1 MAVQPNKLRLQKLLE
16 GLNRELALN
25 GSTLKGHRCKVST
38 IAASTSLGLGD
49 SGGLFLLDAT
59 DETAAVTITLP
70 ELSSDFIGVTYT
82 FAVTDPS
89 DLGFL
94 ITTGDVTDTTGDMYI
109 GYAMLGA
116 DQVGSTSNGAGGR
129 MLAPSANDSVIHLDG
144 NLANSGGEA
153 GSTVKVTAVSATQ
166 WYVEA
171 MILTDD
177 ADATGAA
184 LFQNGS

>member
-89 DLGFL
+89 DLGFEKIKDIIDNTCEL
-94 ITTGDVTDTTGDMYI
+94 TGIQLM
-109 GYAMLGA
+109 
-116 DQVGSTSNGAGGR
+116 Q
-129 MLAPSANDSVIHLDG
+129 
-144 NLANSGGEA
+144 E
-153 GSTVKVTAVSATQ
+153 K
-166 WYVEA
+166 
-171 MILTDD
+171 ILCKI
-177 ADATGAA
+177 
-184 LFQNGS
+184 

>member
-1 MAVQPNKLRLQKLLE
+1 MAIQPNKLRLQKLLE
-16 GLNRELALN
+16 GLNREIALN
-25 GSTLKGHRCKVST
+25 GTTLKGHRAKVST
-38 IAASTSLGLGD
+38 ITADQSMTLAD
-49 SGGLFLLDAT
+49 SGGFFLLDAA

-70 ELSSDFIGVTYT
+70 TLVSEYIGVTYT
-82 FAVTDPS
+82 FAVKDPS

-129 MLAPSANDSVIHLDG
+129 MLAPAANDSVIHLDG

-153 GSTVKVTAVSATQ
+153 GSTVKLTAVSATE

-171 MILTDD
+171 LILTDD

>member
-1 MAVQPNKLRLQKLLE
+1 MT
-16 GLNRELALN
+16 LA
-25 GSTLKGHRCKVST
+25 
-38 IAASTSLGLGD
+38 D
-49 SGGLFLLDAT
+49 SGGFFLLDAA

-70 ELSSDFIGVTYT
+70 ALVTEYIGITYT
-82 FAVTDPS
+82 FAVKDPS

-94 ITTGDVTDTTGDMYI
+94 IQTGDVTDTTGDMYI

-116 DQVGSTSNGAGGR
+116 DQVSSTSNGAGGR
-129 MLAPSANDSVIHLDG
+129 MLAPAANDSVIHLDG

-153 GSTVKVTAVSATQ
+153 GSTVKLTAVSATE